1 MANKAKRAKPKQKKS
16 GGVLAVAIVG
26 IMVLG
31 VGFLGYRYFTNPGK
45 DGAFTSQ
52 RVPGG
57 ERRATLDPTLF
68 TGSVA
73 RAYQVARE
81 IPEVLDKL
89 YCHCQCIENSGHF
102 SNLSCFV
109 DRHGAG

>member
-1 MANKAKRAKPKQKKS
+1 MVSKPKRGKANQKKG
-16 GGVLAVAIVG
+16 GGVMALAIVG

-31 VGFLGYRYFTNPGK
+31 VGFVGYRYVNNPGK

-57 ERRATLDPTLF
+57 ERRPTLDPTFF

-89 YCHCQCIENSGHF
+89 YCHCQCIENSGHL